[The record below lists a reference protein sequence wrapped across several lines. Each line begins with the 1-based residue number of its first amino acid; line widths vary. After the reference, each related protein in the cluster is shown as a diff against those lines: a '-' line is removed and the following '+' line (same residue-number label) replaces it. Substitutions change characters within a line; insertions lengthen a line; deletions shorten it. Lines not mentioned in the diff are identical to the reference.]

1 MTALQLSLL
10 RSAAMSG
17 AGFVLLLY
25 AIFAL
30 LSGRPD
36 PMPIWITFASG
47 VLAWLAIAGGAVM
60 AGRKNREQAFDEGY
74 DAGALLAQRI
84 GFWTAIWLY
93 PVFTG
98 LMWAGIA
105 DWAVSFAAM
114 GCLTAASYLI
124 SAGWLDIRGQR

>member
-10 RSAAMSG
+10 RCAAMGS
-17 AGFVLLLY
+17 AGLVLLLY
-25 AIFAL
+25 AVLAL
-30 LSGRPD
+30 ASGRPD
-36 PMPIWITFASG
+36 PMPIWTVFAAG
-47 VLAWLAIAGGAVM
+47 VLAWIAIAGGALV
-60 AGRKNREQAFDEGY
+60 AGRKNTAQAFDEGY

-98 LMWAGIA
+98 LLWANFA

-124 SAGWLDIRGQR
+124 SAAWLDFRGQW